1 MSISKV
7 IKCAGFRWQGIP
19 VEPYT
24 GGDAASFRGVARQ
37 TLVGGGRP
45 GDGGEDEA
53 RFVTRY
59 FEIEPGGR
67 SSLERHRHPHQVVV
81 LRGRGRVVLGGQAHE
96 VEPFDCVWVSPETLH
111 QFHAEGD
118 EPLGFLCMVDRER
131 DRPRPAS
138 AEELA
143 AVAARLAVPTPA
155 RPD

>member
-1 MSISKV
+1 MSTSKV
-7 IKCAGFRWQGIP
+7 IKCAGFRWQGIA

-24 GGDAASFRGVARQ
+24 GGDAASFPGVARQ
-37 TLVGGGRP
+37 TLVGGREGA
-45 GDGGEDEA
+45 DGEA
-53 RFVTRY
+53 EAHFVTRY

-67 SSLERHRHPHQVVV
+67 SALERHRHPHQVVV
-81 LRGRGRVVLGGQAHE
+81 LRGRGRVVLGERTHD

-111 QFHAEGD
+111 QFHAGGD
-118 EPLGFLCMVDRER
+118 EPLGFLCMVDRDR

-143 AVAARLAVPTPA
+143 AVAVRLAVPAPV